1 MSGLFDDEDR
11 PLPPAVKRDLDRA
24 AAGIGR
30 TPTAAHPDCI
40 CGKPT
45 GEFSKY
51 WAYED
56 GSPAPIYGQARDC
69 PQHRP
74 EKS

>member
-1 MSGLFDDEDR
+1 MSDDL
-11 PLPPAVKRDLDRA
+11 PLPTHVQRDLDRA
-24 AAGIGR
+24 AQGIGR

-45 GEFSKY
+45 GEVSTTWVTF
-51 WAYED
+51 AGD
-56 GSPAPIYGQARDC
+56 PAPIRHTKDDC

-74 EKS
+74 DP